1 MRLPLACT
9 LAGDGSA
16 DRSLRTVLE
25 WVLGRQ
31 PILQDRGFL
40 VQVAAPGANLRER
53 LVKALRDYPCDVLF
67 VHRDSE
73 RDPREKRLEE
83 IRQAVCAA
91 GVPVFV
97 PVVPVRMTEAWLLI
111 DEAAIRQAAGNPNGE
126 VILQLPK
133 AAQLEAVADP
143 KKLLRECLIRA
154 SEKVGRR
161 LQQFER
167 DLPERAQRV
176 SELITDFSPLRQL
189 SAFRELERDAGEAL
203 SSLPS

>member
-53 LVKALRDYPCDVLF
+53 LAKALRDYPCDVLF

-83 IRQAVCAA
+83 IRQAVSAA
-91 GVPVFV
+91 GVSVFV

-133 AAQLEAVADP
+133 AAHLEAVADP

-189 SAFRELERDAGEAL
+189 PAFRELERDAGEAL
-203 SSLPS
+203 SNLSS